1 MTETEARKAFN
12 AACGE
17 LQAALAAYQGARAQ
31 LHRITG
37 QFVGTDQALSLQFSN
52 ACAGLPASD
61 AHPSQAK
68 ADC

>member
-12 AACGE
+12 AARGE
-17 LQAALAAYQGARAQ
+17 LQAALATYQTARAQ

-37 QFVGTDQALSLQFSN
+37 QAVGTDPALSLLFSS
-52 ACAGLPASD
+52 ACAGLQAGD
-61 AHPSQAK
+61 ALPPQAQ

>member
-1 MTETEARKAFN
+1 MAETEARKAFH
-12 AACGE
+12 AARGE

-37 QFVGTDQALSLQFSN
+37 KFVGTGPALGLLFSS
-52 ACAGLPASD
+52 ACAGLPAGGAD
-61 AHPSQAK
+61 PSQAK